1 MPTPGLDSQEVAGHE
16 KIVKAGRGRQG
27 KSHDVVGGC
36 GAAASLTI
44 RGGNARTVSMG
55 ADTAFCRESEYRE
68 LRKCGKRK
76 KLGSPSNLTP

>member
-1 MPTPGLDSQEVAGHE
+1 M
-16 KIVKAGRGRQG
+16 
-27 KSHDVVGGC
+27 GGC

-76 KLGSPSNLTP
+76 KLVSPSNLTPLF